1 MVNAW
6 PSAIAS
12 GWHPVAYA
20 CDLRGAPLSTR
31 LMGEPLVAFRDAG
44 GGASV
49 LRDRCPHRGVP
60 LSQGRVRDGQ
70 IVCPYHGWR
79 FAGDGTL
86 VEVPGAHECPPV
98 KAQALPIRE
107 EAGLVWTSLAADPPA
122 FPELPPAMHDD
133 ALDRFWWPLE
143 PSRAGLLDALEN
155 HLDPA
160 HPHFVHPWLVRPPTQ
175 RRSTRVVVRSGPWGA
190 EARYFENRANR
201 ALLSAVMEGERKAGI
216 GRLWP
221 PTCGEV
227 RLENTRGAML
237 SIAVVFSPL
246 DHDLTRP
253 YAHFASTRGLLP
265 AWFKRA
271 ALKLFHLPVLAQDR
285 RMLGWQVDGRGPG
298 GFAFGP
304 LDVLA
309 RAILRHAHGEPA
321 PEEETNFELEL

>member
-1 MVNAW
+1 MVSDW
-6 PSAIAS
+6 PRAIAQ
-12 GWHPVAYA
+12 GWHPVAYRPEVRA
-20 CDLRGAPLSTR
+20 RPLPIQ
-31 LMGEPLVAFRDAG
+31 LLGENLVAFRDAAG
-44 GGASV
+44 GIAV
-49 LRDRCPHRGVP
+49 LQDRCPHRGVP
-60 LSQGRVRDGQ
+60 LSQGRLRDGTL
-70 IVCPYHGWR
+70 VCPYHGWR
-79 FAGDGTL
+79 FAGDGRL
-86 VEVPGAHECPPV
+86 VEVPGARTCPPV
-98 KAQALPIRE
+98 KARALPVRE
-107 EAGLVWTSLAADPPA
+107 DAGLVWTCLAADPPP
-122 FPELPPAMHDD
+122 FPDLPPVMSDP
-133 ALDRFWWPLE
+133 ALDRFWWPLA

-160 HPHFVHPWLVRPPTQ
+160 HPHFVHPWLVRPPTA
-175 RRSTRVVVRSGPWGA
+175 RRTTRVEVRSGPWGA
-190 EARYFENRANR
+190 EARYIEQRANR

-227 RLENTRGAML
+227 RLENARGAML

-285 RMLGWQVDGRGPG
+285 RMLGWQADARGPG

-309 RAILRHAHGEPA
+309 RSILRHAHGEPS
-321 PEEETNFELEL
+321 PEEEASFELDL

>member
-1 MVNAW
+1 MVAAW
-6 PSAIAS
+6 PKAIAL

-20 CDLRGAPLSTR
+20 SEVGRRPLATR
-31 LMGEPLVAFRDAG
+31 LMGEALVAFRDAD
-44 GGASV
+44 GAIAV

-60 LSQGRVRDGQ
+60 LSRGRVRDGAL
-70 IVCPYHGWR
+70 VCPYHGWR
-79 FAGDGTL
+79 FAGDGRL
-86 VEVPGAHECPPV
+86 LEVPGARTCPPV
-98 KAQALPIRE
+98 RAWALPVRE
-107 EAGLVWTSLAADPPA
+107 VAGLVWTTLAADPLP
-122 FPELPPAMHDD
+122 FPELPPALGDA
-133 ALDRFWWPLE
+133 ALDRFWWPLA

-160 HPHFVHPWLVRPPTQ
+160 HPHFVHPWLVRPPAA
-175 RRSTRVVVRSGPWGA
+175 RRATRVEVRSGTWGA
-190 EARYFENRANR
+190 EARYFEQRANR

-221 PTCGEV
+221 LTCGEV
-227 RLENTRGAML
+227 RLENTRGALL

-271 ALKLFHLPVLAQDR
+271 ALKLFHLPVLVQDR
-285 RMLGWQVDGRGPG
+285 RMLGWQADRRGPG

-309 RAILRHAHGEPA
+309 RAILRHAQGDPV
-321 PEEETNFELEL
+321 PEEETSFELEL